1 MDRTEDYTFI
11 QCCHNATK
19 IRFISGIYTR
29 LYTYFLLQREKKSE
43 LSILAQQ
50 KNINVGLKKILLS
63 LCWLYL
69 HKAHKQYT
77 KFLLALI
84 KLFS

>member
-1 MDRTEDYTFI
+1 MFFLTLR
-11 QCCHNATK
+11 
-19 IRFISGIYTR
+19 TR
-29 LYTYFLLQREKKSE
+29 LYTYFLLQCEKNLNYLFWRNK
-43 LSILAQQ
+43 